1 MGVAGANFCG
11 EGLVFRG
18 EAADCVGHPAI
29 VQLHDRIGPAA
40 GIKRL
45 TRRSKTKAMECRVQQ
60 LTGHVYGEW
69 TAGAVCP
76 SFARPQAKY
85 KQLGIQRP
93 KGGNR

>member
-1 MGVAGANFCG
+1 
-11 EGLVFRG
+11 
-18 EAADCVGHPAI
+18 
-29 VQLHDRIGPAA
+29 
-40 GIKRL
+40 
-45 TRRSKTKAMECRVQQ
+45 MECRVQQ
-60 LTGHVYGEW
+60 LTGHVSGEW